1 MVVHCKDL
9 FKDLDLEY
17 QEYFNLFPYPL
28 SDFQKW
34 AIFAIVNGH
43 HSLVTAH
50 TGSGKCLKF
59 DTELVMFDGSIKKVQ
74 DVKVGDKLMGDDSTE
89 RNVLGLARGIEPMY
103 EIKLSDGDSFTCNE
117 SHILC
122 LRYNVKPFIK
132 DNKNGNRYEV
142 SWFDNKEIKM
152 KSKSFNYKNNDKERC
167 FNEANILLEE
177 KLLKQESDFNISVK
191 DFLTLSKYLQRNS
204 LSYKVGIEFNK
215 RNIQL
220 DPYILGL
227 WLGDGHSSAARITN
241 QDATILKYLNE
252 NLIKYDCFLK
262 FISNYEYSFH
272 TLKEY
277 TRNGRKNNI
286 TTILRNYN
294 LLNNKHIP
302 DDYKINSRENRLKL
316 LAGLIDSDGYYYCKT
331 YEIFQKNNSLAKD
344 IVYLAKSLGFACKCK
359 KVIKSCTYKNLKRE
373 GEYNKIIIF
382 GDGLTDIPVLCKRKK
397 CEEER
402 IIKKPALEYHFKVE
416 PQGNDYYYGFELD
429 GNHKFILGNF
439 IVTHNTLPAEF
450 AIRYFKEKGK
460 KVIYTGPIK
469 ALCNQKLYDFKQK
482 FPNITFGI
490 LTGDI
495 KDNPEADVLI
505 MTTEIL
511 RNTLF
516 NKKINSKNTE
526 AKPVELQFDLDIET
540 ELGAVVFD
548 EVHYIGDADRGSV
561 WEQSILLLPP
571 QVQLIMLSA
580 TIEKPQIFA
589 EWLEIE
595 KNKGLE
601 LSDKKQLY
609 MTTTYERVVPLTH
622 YLWTSCS
629 PSVIQS
635 HKGTPMEY
643 KLREVINKPLQV
655 ASSGGTFNDSNYYK
669 TSKILDYFFK
679 NKIMSKRQYIL
690 NDLIQYLNRNDMLP
704 AICFIFSRKNVEIA
718 AKEISHTLFDKDD
731 KIPSIIEH
739 ECEKILMSKLKNYR
753 EYTML
758 DEYRSIVT
766 LLKKGIAIHHAGIM
780 PILREM
786 VELLFEKRY
795 IKLLFAT
802 ETFAVGI
809 NMPTKT
815 VIFTQLSKFSG
826 NGMRE
831 LLSHEYTQMAGR
843 AGRRGIDKIGHVI
856 HCNNLF
862 RMPDFNTYKAML
874 TGPPKMLISQFKIS
888 FNLILSIISAQGH
901 SLAHQIDN
909 ELINFMEKSFVQNDI
924 TKEINMYDKLD
935 KELKDKLNICEEN
948 LNDSAICKTSTN
960 ILKKYNELNNNIQ
973 IVNNK
978 QKKRLQRE
986 ICDIEEQ
993 NKTIKKDIE
1002 YFMKYESVL
1011 DEKKKNGGFKM
1022 NAVNYIQNNIDN
1034 IIHILNING
1043 FLEYGYGLTTK
1054 GVVAMHIQELHP
1066 LVLGDLYEKY
1076 NGFTDFSAKELT
1088 GILSCFTNISMP
1100 QDMRLSIPGDIHI
1113 NSKVKTCSK
1122 DIGSLIEKYYDV
1134 EVEYQ
1139 LDTGAEY
1146 NIHYE
1151 LIDYIILWCNTAN
1164 EQQCME
1170 LINTIKTDKAIFL
1183 GELIKSI
1190 LKINNIAKELEK
1202 ICDILGN
1209 VNLLQ
1214 KVKEIPILTLKYVV
1228 TNQSLYI

>member
-1 MVVHCKDL
+1 MVIHCKETFHDH
-9 FKDLDLEY
+9 DLEY
-17 QEYFNLFPYPL
+17 QEYFNQFPYPL

-34 AIFAIVNGH
+34 SIFAIVNGH

-50 TGSGKCLKF
+50 TGSGK
-59 DTELVMFDGSIKKVQ
+59 
-74 DVKVGDKLMGDDSTE
+74 
-89 RNVLGLARGIEPMY
+89 
-103 EIKLSDGDSFTCNE
+103 
-117 SHILC
+117 
-122 LRYNVKPFIK
+122 
-132 DNKNGNRYEV
+132 
-142 SWFDNKEIKM
+142 
-152 KSKSFNYKNNDKERC
+152 
-167 FNEANILLEE
+167 
-177 KLLKQESDFNISVK
+177 
-191 DFLTLSKYLQRNS
+191 
-204 LSYKVGIEFNK
+204 
-215 RNIQL
+215 
-220 DPYILGL
+220 
-227 WLGDGHSSAARITN
+227 
-241 QDATILKYLNE
+241 
-252 NLIKYDCFLK
+252 
-262 FISNYEYSFH
+262 
-272 TLKEY
+272 
-277 TRNGRKNNI
+277 
-286 TTILRNYN
+286 
-294 LLNNKHIP
+294 
-302 DDYKINSRENRLKL
+302 
-316 LAGLIDSDGYYYCKT
+316 
-331 YEIFQKNNSLAKD
+331 
-344 IVYLAKSLGFACKCK
+344 
-359 KVIKSCTYKNLKRE
+359 
-373 GEYNKIIIF
+373 
-382 GDGLTDIPVLCKRKK
+382 
-397 CEEER
+397 
-402 IIKKPALEYHFKVE
+402 
-416 PQGNDYYYGFELD
+416 
-429 GNHKFILGNF
+429 
-439 IVTHNTLPAEF
+439 TLPAEF

-482 FPNITFGI
+482 FPNISFGI
-490 LTGDI
+490 LTGDV

-516 NKKINSKNTE
+516 NKKINTKNTE
-526 AKPVELQFDLDIET
+526 SKPIELQFDLDIET

-571 QVQLIMLSA
+571 KVQLIMLSA

-589 EWLEIE
+589 EWLETE

-601 LSDKKQLY
+601 LSEKKQLY

-622 YLWTSCS
+622 YLWTSCA

-655 ASSGGTFNDSNYYK
+655 ASSGGTFNDANYYK
-669 TSKILDYFFK
+669 TCKILDYFFK
-679 NKIMSKRQYIL
+679 NKITSKRQYIL
-690 NDLIQYLNRNDMLP
+690 NDLVQYLNRNDMLP
-704 AICFIFSRKNVEIA
+704 ALCFIFSRKNVEIA
-718 AKEISHTLFDKDD
+718 AKEITHTLFDKDD
-731 KIPSIIEH
+731 KTPNIIEH

-758 DEYRSIVT
+758 DEYQSIIT

-831 LLSHEYTQMAGR
+831 LMSHEYTQMAGR

-862 RMPDFNTYKAML
+862 RMPEFNTYKAML

-935 KELKDKLNICEEN
+935 KELQDKLNLCEET
-948 LNDSAICKTSTN
+948 LNSSDICKTSKD
-960 ILKKYNELNNNIQ
+960 ILKKYHELTNNIKV
-973 IVNNK
+973 VNNK

-986 ICDIEEQ
+986 ICEIEEQ
-993 NKTIKKDIE
+993 NKTIRKDIE
-1002 YFMKYESVL
+1002 YIIEYESIL

-1034 IIHILNING
+1034 IIHILNINN
-1043 FLEYGYGLTTK
+1043 FLEYGYGLTSK
-1054 GVVAMHIQELHP
+1054 GIVAMHIQELHP
-1066 LVLGDLYEKY
+1066 LVLGDMYEKY

-1088 GILSCFTNISMP
+1088 GILSCFTNISIP
-1100 QDMRLSIPGDIHI
+1100 QDMRLSVPGDIHI
-1113 NSKVKTCSK
+1113 NSRVKNCCK
-1122 DIGSLIEKYYDV
+1122 NIGTLIEKYYDI

-1146 NIHYE
+1146 DIHYE
-1151 LIDYIILWCNTAN
+1151 LIDYIIKWCDCDDETK
-1164 EQQCME
+1164 CIL
-1170 LINTIKTDKAIFL
+1170 LINELKTTKEVFL
-1183 GELIKSI
+1183 GEFIKAI

-1202 ICDILGN
+1202 ICELNENIS
-1209 VNLLQ
+1209 LLQ
-1214 KVKEIPILTLKYVV
+1214 KVKEISELTLKYVV